1 MEPACYVYAEGLAVL
16 DLYCYLCIYSLSVG
30 CFLDICIDTCVS
42 SLLGTVIHLSCIPV
56 TTHKVHTSAC
66 CMRID
71 MFLSQDLVPPN

>member
-1 MEPACYVYAEGLAVL
+1 M
-16 DLYCYLCIYSLSVG
+16 LCICRRISCVRLILLSVYLLLSVG

-42 SLLGTVIHLSCIPV
+42 SLLGTAIHLSCIPV

>member
-42 SLLGTVIHLSCIPV
+42 
-56 TTHKVHTSAC
+56 AC
-66 CMRID
+66 CMQID
-71 MFLSQDLVPPN
+71 MFLAQDLVPPN